1 MIVFCSVPDREA
13 GRRIATALV
22 EEGLCAC
29 VNRLPSVTS
38 YYIYDGRFCEEPE
51 ELLIIK
57 TLPSHFEALKQRILE
72 LHPYD
77 IPEIIATEIEDA
89 HDAYMQW
96 LGAALKR

>member
-1 MIVFCSVPDREA
+1 MIVFCTVPDRET

-29 VNRLPSVTS
+29 VNQLPAVTS
-38 YYIYDGRFCEEPE
+38 YYIYEGAFCEDAE

-57 TLPSHFEALKQRILE
+57 SLPSHFEALEGRIRE

-77 IPEIIATEIEDA
+77 IPEIIAAKIEAGSDP
-89 HDAYMQW
+89 YMKW
-96 LGAALKR
+96 LEGALK